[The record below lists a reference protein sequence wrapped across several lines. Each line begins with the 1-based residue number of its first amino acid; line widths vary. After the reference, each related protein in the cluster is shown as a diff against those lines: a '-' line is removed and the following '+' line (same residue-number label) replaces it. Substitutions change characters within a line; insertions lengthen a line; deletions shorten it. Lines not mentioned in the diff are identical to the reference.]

1 MSQTPHYYPRR
12 GGRYNP
18 HQWLEYEFLRKP
30 TMLTAQGEGNPPP
43 SQEEIEAAQQ
53 ILLGYLEH
61 AKALTFTGPLF
72 MVGSDGDELEFF
84 ELAQGETVTGVYLGY
99 RG

>member
-1 MSQTPHYYPRR
+1 MSQTSHYHLQRR
-12 GGRYNP
+12 GRYNP
-18 HQWLEYEFLRKP
+18 YQWLEHEFLRKP

-43 SQEEIEAAQQ
+43 SQEEMEAAQQ

-61 AKALTFTGPLF
+61 AKYLNFTGPRF
-72 MVGSDGDELEFF
+72 MVGIDGDELEFF